1 MFATPVR
8 PSQRRRSRRTALTAT
23 ATAALALA
31 LLAGN
36 GPVSYGATAAS
47 AVAACDQPDPALT
60 VSVPAGGDIQSA
72 VDEVA
77 DAGGGCVD
85 LAAGTWTLA
94 QSLQMRTGVALNG
107 SGTATLLQGPSA
119 VYDYPLITLTGPEPR
134 SGVIVENMKLDGRI
148 PASALTT
155 DPDADNPY
163 SGALGIYFAAF
174 TYDDQ
179 DILVKNVEIAN
190 TAMGIHI
197 KGAEGVTLDSDYLHE
212 NGIAYWLHNSYLRRV
227 TDVLI
232 THCRMDGSLIGT
244 GLHVAG
250 TSSGITIEDSEF
262 NGNAAHGVNIQD
274 QPQDVAL
281 SGDTFDDN
289 DGDGIRATGDNLVI
303 DGNTTLGNS
312 ADGIHTLTG
321 TGSVT
326 HNTSSGNGGLQ
337 LDIHGSFTVSDN
349 N

>member
-1 MFATPVR
+1 MPATTALP
-8 PSQRRRSRRTALTAT
+8 PRRRRRRRTAFGSTAG
-23 ATAALALA
+23 AAL
-31 LLAGN
+31 LLAVLAGS
-36 GPVSYGATAAS
+36 GLGVGATTAS
-47 AVAACDQPDPALT
+47 AAVRCDQPDPVLQ
-60 VSVPAGGDIQSA
+60 VSVSAGGDIQSA
-72 VDEVA
+72 LDKVA
-77 DAGGGCVD
+77 DAGGGCVN
-85 LAAGTWTLA
+85 LAAGTWTLS

-107 SGTATLLQGPSA
+107 SGTATVLQGPTT
-119 VYDYPLITLTGPEPR
+119 VYDYALITLTGPEPR
-134 SGVIVENMKLDGRI
+134 SNIMVENLKLDGRI

-179 DILVKNVEIAN
+179 DILVKNTEIEN

-197 KGAEGVTLDSDYLHE
+197 KGAQGVTLDNDHLHD

-232 THCRMDGSLIGT
+232 THCTMDDSLIGT

-262 NGNAAHGVNIQD
+262 SGNAAHGVNIQD
-274 QPQDVAL
+274 RPQNVTLTDN
-281 SGDTFDDN
+281 TFNDN
-289 DGDGIRATGDNLVI
+289 DGDGIMATGDNLVI
-303 DGNTTLGNS
+303 DGNAALDNS
-312 ADGIHTLTG
+312 ADGIHTLVG
-321 TGSVT
+321 SGSVT
-326 HNTSSGNGGLQ
+326 HNTSSGNGALQ
-337 LDIHGSFTVSDN
+337 FDIHGSFTVSDN